1 MGKQLTSTFVRY
13 LKNLLYRKFLS
24 FAFKNLSFL
33 FEFFLEKRRL
43 VVDFLF
49 FRFYGKIVVDRIEWL
64 EQETKKRKNKL
75 HDHFLKKFLF
85 NFYFLKKMA

>member
-33 FEFFLEKRRL
+33 LGFFCCKNENST
-43 VVDFLF
+43 VF
-49 FRFYGKIVVDRIEWL
+49 FIFSIFWHNSSV
-64 EQETKKRKNKL
+64 
-75 HDHFLKKFLF
+75 
-85 NFYFLKKMA
+85 